1 MEQKK
6 MNDFG
11 RKGWAVII
19 YVLFVYMFS
28 ACVNDTINVAVEVF
42 AGKLGTSTNALL
54 PITAVGGFLGILVSW
69 IFGIIVAKK
78 NVKWPTAII
87 FFVFAVLWF
96 LNGQINS
103 FPMYAVVVALITAV
117 SNTINLVSTQQIISN
132 WFPRKKGIA
141 LGWASMGMCF
151 SSAIMVAVFQGMF
164 GISIQAPYYLM
175 VVISIIMGLVTIVW
189 FKSYPEEAG
198 ADPDNMPM
206 SEEEKKKTLDLLN
219 NYKSEWT
226 AGRLLKNKEFWMLV
240 VIFGILFIGLL
251 GVVSQM
257 IPRLVSVGMNTNQAI
272 LWLTIASVIG
282 IPASFLW
289 GYIDQKIGTGKT
301 LKIYCI
307 LWTLMMVTCAIG
319 TALVNIPVSI
329 FSVIF
334 YACLLGGLGNLMP
347 SMIIQVYGRYD
358 FAQANKIAMPIII
371 GFRSLSLIIVPA
383 VLASVAATG
392 APVHTGYRNVFVIFI
407 VLSVI
412 ATILSFVI
420 KDKTIGKM

>member
-42 AGKLGTSTNALL
+42 ANKLGMNSNALL
-54 PITAVGGFLGILVSW
+54 PITAVGGFLGILVSL

-87 FFVFAVLWF
+87 FFLFALLWL
-96 LNGQINS
+96 LNGNINS
-103 FPMYAVVVALITAV
+103 FGMYAVVVAVITAV

-151 SSAIMVAVFQGMF
+151 SSAIMVAVFEGMF

-175 VVISIIMGLVTIVW
+175 AVISVIMGIITIVW

-198 ADPDNMPM
+198 ADPDNIPL
-206 SEEEKKKTLDLLN
+206 SEEEKRKNLEFIN
-219 NYKSEWT
+219 SYKSEWT

-257 IPRLVSVGMNTNQAI
+257 IPRLMSVGMEKNQSI

-282 IPASFLW
+282 IPASFFW

-301 LKIYCI
+301 LKIYCV
-307 LWTLMMVTCAIG
+307 LWTLMMVCGAVG
-319 TALVNIPVSI
+319 TALINIPVSI
-329 FSVIF
+329 ISVIF

-358 FAQANKIAMPIII
+358 FAQANKIAMPIVV
-371 GFRSLSLIIVPA
+371 GFRSLALIIVPA
-383 VLASVAATG
+383 VLASVEAAG
-392 APVHTGYRNVFVIFI
+392 NPSYMGFRNVFVVFI
-407 VLSVI
+407 VLSLI
-412 ATILSFVI
+412 ATILSFII
-420 KDKTIGKM
+420 KDKTIGKL

>member
-42 AGKLGTSTNALL
+42 AAKLNMSSNALL

-69 IFGIIVAKK
+69 IFGLIVAKK
-78 NVKWPTAII
+78 NVKMPTAII
-87 FFVFAVLWF
+87 FFLFAVLWL

-103 FPMYAVVVALITAV
+103 FPMYVVVVALITAV
-117 SNTINLVSTQQIISN
+117 SNTINLVSTQQMISN

-164 GISIQAPYYLM
+164 GISIAAPYYLM
-175 VVISIIMGLVTIVW
+175 TVICVIMGIITLVW
-189 FKSYPEEAG
+189 FKNYPEEAG
-198 ADPDNMPM
+198 ADPDNIPM
-206 SEEEKKKTLDLLN
+206 SQEEKKKNLDFIN

-226 AGRLLKNKEFWMLV
+226 AGRLFKNKEFWMLV
-240 VIFGILFIGLL
+240 IIFGILFIGLL

-257 IPRLVSVGMNTNQAI
+257 VPRLASVGLNTNQAI
-272 LWLTIASVIG
+272 LWLTIASIIG
-282 IPASFLW
+282 IPASFAW

-301 LKIYCI
+301 LKIYCV
-307 LWTLMMVTCAIG
+307 LWTLMMICGAVG
-319 TALVNIPVSI
+319 TALVSVPISI

-358 FAQANKIAMPIII
+358 FAQANKIAMPIVI
-371 GFRSLSLIIVPA
+371 GLRSLSLIIVPA
-383 VLASVAATG
+383 ILASAAAAG
-392 APVHTGYRNVFVIFI
+392 APLHVGYRNVFVVFI
-407 VLSVI
+407 ILSVI